1 MGIKKVIKKKLTPK
15 GRRMSAAVVRL
26 YGAMADGTSRAR
38 SAAAIEQKGID
49 ARLAEYDRRV
59 KVARYEAGY
68 SPGERVDGAS
78 KSGGDAYSGSSYRVG
93 RGVPK
98 VREGTGALRDN
109 WDAQKRISNLNA
121 KADNF
126 RGFRQLESEL
136 KTRMGREKVVEF
148 RKTRP
153 RSKAEKI
160 VRGASRVGKTAIG
173 AAALSQL
180 VNLVAKELGKKKP

>member
-93 RGVPK
+93 
-98 VREGTGALRDN
+98 
-109 WDAQKRISNLNA
+109 
-121 KADNF
+121 
-126 RGFRQLESEL
+126 
-136 KTRMGREKVVEF
+136 EKVVEF